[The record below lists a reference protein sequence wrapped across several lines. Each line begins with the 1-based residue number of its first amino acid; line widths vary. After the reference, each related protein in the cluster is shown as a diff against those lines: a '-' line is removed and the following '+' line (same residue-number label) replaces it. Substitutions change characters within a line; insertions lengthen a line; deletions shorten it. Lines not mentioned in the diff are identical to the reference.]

1 MALAV
6 TGIAVQAFELVDAS
20 ALLDWARGLAA
31 HWWLAVALV
40 LLQVVLSTFA
50 LPGSAVL
57 WLVAPLNAPI
67 AAAAILKAGGCI
79 GALGAYA
86 FASRLTWTAMARLQT
101 SRGDRLMQRE
111 GGFLLQC
118 ALRLAPC
125 ARVSVLGAQL
135 RRGRVAAAAGA
146 IPGLDG
152 DWLPSRPGCTAEPS
166 TRHWLPVA

>member
-31 HWWLAVALV
+31 HWWLVVALV

-79 GALGAYA
+79 GALGVYA

-125 ARVSVLGAQL
+125 ARGFRTRCSITA
-135 RRGRVAAAAGA
+135 RARC
-146 IPGLDG
+146 
-152 DWLPSRPGCTAEPS
+152 GCRW
-166 TRHWLPVA
+166 RHS